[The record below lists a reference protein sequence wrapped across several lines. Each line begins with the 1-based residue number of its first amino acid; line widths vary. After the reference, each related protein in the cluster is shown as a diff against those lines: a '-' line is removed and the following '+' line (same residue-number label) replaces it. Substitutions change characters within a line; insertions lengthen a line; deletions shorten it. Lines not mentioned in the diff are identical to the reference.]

1 LRSAMPVSLKD
12 LYKRIKKDLTP
23 DHLKRITVDIIESY
37 KNRDFAHLKKYI
49 SVLGL
54 DAGTQSAKLFSLL
67 VMRFHPDRLTFI
79 QKQADELFEKSD
91 LDGLAGLHD
100 GYFFD
105 IASARPVPDLHVDV
119 DEKYA
124 FDEDDFA
131 YHEEEVADNEEPAE
145 TDLDFGEEKH
155 GFMEAVHR
163 LFAGGL
169 EVIITAA
176 DLLNLEG
183 ALDLSD
189 YDIEDLDGAE
199 HCLYINELNL
209 SNNRIEKIGHLAP
222 LVDLFYLF
230 LSNNLIESIAP
241 LEELV
246 HLKELDLSFN
256 NISDISVLEKLGE
269 LEYVNLLGN
278 PVRDYSVVERL
289 MKKGI
294 IVIFDGKMLK

>member
-1 LRSAMPVSLKD
+1 MRASMPASVKD
-12 LYKRIKKDLTP
+12 LYARIKKDLTP

-37 KNRDFAHLKKYI
+37 KNRNFAHLKKYVA
-49 SVLGL
+49 VLGL
-54 DAGTQSAKLFSLL
+54 DPGTQSAKLFSLL
-67 VMRFHPDRLTFI
+67 VMRFHPDRLSFI
-79 QKQADELFEKSD
+79 QKQADELFEKKD
-91 LDGLAGLHD
+91 ADGLTGLHD
-100 GYFFD
+100 SYFFNIAAVRHVPD
-105 IASARPVPDLHVDV
+105 IAVDV

-131 YHEEEVADNEEPAE
+131 YHEEEVADMEEREEA
-145 TDLDFGEEKH
+145 DLDTDEEEH

-176 DLLNLEG
+176 DLMNLEG

-189 YDIEDLDGAE
+189 YDIGDLEGVE

-222 LVDLFYLF
+222 LVDLFFLF
-230 LSNNLIESIAP
+230 LSNNLIENIAP
-241 LEELV
+241 LEDMV
-246 HLKELDLSFN
+246 HLRELDLSFN
-256 NISDISVLEKLGE
+256 NVSDIGVLEKLEE

-278 PVRDYSVVERL
+278 PVRDYAIVDRL
-289 MKKGI
+289 MKKGV
-294 IVIFDGKMLK
+294 IVIFEGKILT